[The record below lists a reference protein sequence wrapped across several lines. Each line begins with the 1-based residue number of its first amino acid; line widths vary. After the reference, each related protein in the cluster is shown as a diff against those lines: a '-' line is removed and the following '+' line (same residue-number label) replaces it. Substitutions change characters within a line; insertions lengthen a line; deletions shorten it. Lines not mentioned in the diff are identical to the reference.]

1 MTGKSSFTENL
12 RKFIENLT
20 FRGTV
25 SLDFS
30 IRICDNKYSRE
41 IQPHYPKGQKKRGVN
56 MPTTYAHYKFGKE
69 VISALP
75 RPLQSAIE
83 NHRELFDIGVH
94 GPDILFYYY
103 PLKKNPVSAQGYA
116 LHDRMADRFFL
127 HAAEII
133 KRADDPAAARA
144 YIYGVI
150 CHFALDSECH
160 PYIEKMIHTSGISHS
175 EIEMEFDRFLL
186 KEEYIN
192 PVRYLGIK
200 HIHPTREN
208 GALIAPFYEELTA
221 EIAEKAL
228 KGMVFYH
235 KLLHAPCAAKRKLL
249 FGGMKLAGKYDS
261 MHGMVM
267 SLEPNPACREYC
279 QLLKRLYSGA
289 VPLAAGLI
297 MQYQKVLFEDA
308 ELPERFRRTFGEGDK
323 WENLRL

>member
-41 IQPHYPKGQKKRGVN
+41 IQPHYPKGQKKRGVY
-56 MPTTYAHYKFGKE
+56 MPTTYAHYRFGKE